1 MKIGVLSDTHG
12 EFSPQFRE
20 FFQPC
25 DELWHAGDFGGG
37 VDTAREIAEFKP
49 LVGVVGNCDDRAL
62 IYDYPLYR
70 FFEREGKSVLITHI
84 GGFPGKYDSAAR
96 RLIHSCRPDIFVCG
110 RSHILRVMY
119 DNYYNMLVIN
129 PGAAGIQGFHTLR
142 TAVRFDIDNGN
153 VSNLE
158 LFKLER

>member
-1 MKIGVLSDTHG
+1 
-12 EFSPQFRE
+12 
-20 FFQPC
+20 
-25 DELWHAGDFGGG
+25 
-37 VDTAREIAEFKP
+37 
-49 LVGVVGNCDDRAL
+49 
-62 IYDYPLYR
+62 
-70 FFEREGKSVLITHI
+70 
-84 GGFPGKYDSAAR
+84 
-96 RLIHSCRPDIFVCG
+96 
-110 RSHILRVMY
+110 MY